1 MSQYIL
7 LIEDDPSDAKR
18 VREALVNSSNGA
30 FQVEWVRRC
39 SEGLER
45 LAREE
50 RQEEERAGAIVAVL
64 VDLSLPDSHGIETF
78 DRLFRAAP
86 KIPMLVLSASQDED
100 IAKLAVQHGAQDYLL
115 KGRLDGYLLP
125 KTLGSMVERAASA
138 EALFEE
144 KERAQV
150 ALNTIADAVM
160 STDIQG
166 HVTFLNVVA
175 ESMTGW
181 SRDEAA
187 GRPLEEVFRVIDA
200 VTRGIVQNPM
210 ALAIRENKTVG
221 LTPNCILVRRD
232 GVEAY
237 IEDSAAPI
245 HDRRGQVT
253 GAVIVFH
260 DVGAARA
267 LPLRMSYLAQHDSLT
282 DLPNRMLLSD
292 RLTQAIALAHRSGK
306 KLAVLFLDIDR
317 FKHINDSLGHAIGD
331 RLLQS
336 VAQRLLACVRRS
348 DTVSRQGGD
357 EFVILLPEV
366 AHAGDAAAIAD
377 VILLALSTPHHI
389 AKHDLHV
396 TASVGI
402 ATYPDDGTDAET
414 LMQNADLAMYDAKD
428 SGRDNWQFFKAEMN
442 KRAVERQLVEVAL
455 RHAVDQ
461 QEFVLQYQPQ
471 MNLGTGAI
479 IGVEALIR
487 WRHPERGLVPPAHF
501 IPIAEECGVIV
512 AIGRWVLREA
522 CRQARTWQ
530 CAGLPPVRIAIN
542 ISAVELRAKDF
553 VAGVRAILLET
564 GLDPRF
570 LELELTETFLW
581 QDSKSTLAVLQA
593 LKAMGVQLAL
603 DDFGTGYSSL
613 SYLRR
618 FPIDTLKIDQSFV
631 RDITTDAGDAGIV
644 SAVISMGKSLHMRVV
659 AEGVETREQLA
670 FLREQRCPE
679 GQGYHFS
686 RPVVAGEFTR
696 LLGHSVPKTAAA

>member
-1 MSQYIL
+1 
-7 LIEDDPSDAKR
+7 
-18 VREALVNSSNGA
+18 
-30 FQVEWVRRC
+30 
-39 SEGLER
+39 